1 MVKRTIDSRIM
12 ESIKKY
18 IEKISQYYKIEAI
31 ILFGSYAKGTENE
44 DSDIDIAII
53 SSDFSDIIEDGAKLI
68 GLTWKI
74 DTRIEPHPI
83 TTEDYQKVS
92 NPFVRNDRFLE
103 RILPAIKRYE
113 TCKDIE
119 NKPIYLKVLKNEL
132 HDTYWENIN
141 VEDLIYGSYAG
152 QMLDSL
158 LPMREMNV
166 RVRFNEELETL
177 KEYIVEKVKDRQ
189 TGHPSVG
196 EER

>member
-53 SSDFSDIIEDGAKLI
+53 SSDFKDLIEDGAKLI

-83 TTEDYQKVS
+83 TTEDYKKIS
-92 NPFVRNDRFLE
+92 NPFIREVVDTG
-103 RILPAIKRYE
+103 IK
-113 TCKDIE
+113 
-119 NKPIYLKVLKNEL
+119 V
-132 HDTYWENIN
+132 
-141 VEDLIYGSYAG
+141 A
-152 QMLDSL
+152 
-158 LPMREMNV
+158 
-166 RVRFNEELETL
+166 
-177 KEYIVEKVKDRQ
+177 
-189 TGHPSVG
+189 
-196 EER
+196 

>member
-12 ESIKKY
+12 ASIKKY

-53 SSDFSDIIEDGAKLI
+53 SSDFNDIIEDGAKLI

-92 NPFVRNDRFLE
+92 NPFVREVVDTG
-103 RILPAIKRYE
+103 IK
-113 TCKDIE
+113 
-119 NKPIYLKVLKNEL
+119 V
-132 HDTYWENIN
+132 
-141 VEDLIYGSYAG
+141 A
-152 QMLDSL
+152 
-158 LPMREMNV
+158 
-166 RVRFNEELETL
+166 
-177 KEYIVEKVKDRQ
+177 
-189 TGHPSVG
+189 
-196 EER
+196 